1 MAEMVN
7 SGLGLSD
14 FFPILF
20 ASVFL
25 LTLSVKIRTRYQII
39 NTQQLAHQIFDRR
52 RTRLVLAFRLRFV
65 ESQLATFESYN

>member
-39 NTQQLAHQIFDRR
+39 NTQQLAH
-52 RTRLVLAFRLRFV
+52 
-65 ESQLATFESYN
+65 